1 MLNSCVETGGEPLE
15 APIYHLEGVVK
26 EKEENMGD
34 FVGPL
39 DLILHLLSKNKMEI
53 KDIQISLILDQYLE
67 WMNRRREL
75 DLEVASEFVTMASQ
89 LVYIKTR
96 MLLSI
101 HDEEALSEM
110 EQLIA
115 TLEAHQRNEN
125 YLKIKAVVPQLDD
138 RYRYGRDFL
147 TKVPEAVQPD
157 KTYRYVHDR
166 EDLLRA
172 MSAVLDRSDHR
183 LPPPMAAFQ
192 GIVGRE
198 PYPVADK
205 AGEIIRRLVR
215 LGVTRFRALFQGS
228 RSRSEIVATF
238 LAVLELCRSRRVRLA
253 GTQADCTVTCT
264 RPDGSGEAGEAEGSE
279 TEWN

>member
-1 MLNSCVETGGEPLE
+1 M
-15 APIYHLEGVVK
+15 
-26 EKEENMGD
+26 D
-34 FVGPL
+34 
-39 DLILHLLSKNKMEI
+39 
-53 KDIQISLILDQYLE
+53 
-67 WMNRRREL
+67 RRREL

-125 YLKIKAVVPQLDD
+125 YLKIKAVVPALES
-138 RYRYGRDFL
+138 RYQVGRDYL
-147 TKVPEAVQPD
+147 TKGPEAIQPD
-157 KTYRYVHDR
+157 KVYRYVHDR

-172 MSAVLDRSDHR
+172 VTAVLARSDNK
-183 LPPPMAAFQ
+183 LPPPVSAFQ

-205 AGEIIRRLVR
+205 AGEIVRRLIR

-228 RSRSEIVATF
+228 RSRSEVVATF
-238 LAVLELCRSRRVRLA
+238 LAVLELCKARRILLA
-253 GTQADCTVTCT
+253 GSEEDCTVTCMES
-264 RPDGSGEAGEAEGSE
+264 DGDEAIEFSAD
-279 TEWN
+279 TY